1 VATFQYSIR
10 DHNGKIVKGN
20 TEADNESQVAVRL
33 REAGYIITSIKEKN
47 SSRDITISFGGN
59 VKLKDIAIFSRQFAT
74 MIQSGISL
82 LRCLEILYNQ
92 QEKKAFKTVIGQV
105 KKSVEDGSS
114 ISQAL
119 ADHPKV
125 FPALFI
131 NMVRAGEVGGVMDEA
146 LQRLAEHFDS
156 EHELKEKVKSATTY
170 PLVISIFAIVVVNV
184 MMIFVVPNFVGM
196 FASLNAE
203 LPLITRT
210 VVGIS
215 NFMKANYLYML
226 GITLAFIYIFNRY
239 RKTPEGQSYLDML
252 VLRIPVFGPM
262 NLKIAVA
269 RFTRTLGTLVRSGV
283 PILVALEVT
292 EKTAGNSVVARGI
305 AAARDSIKD
314 GETISKPLAISG
326 IFPPMVIQMIEV
338 GEETGALET
347 MLNRIADFYEREVK
361 FAVEGLTSL
370 IEPLLII
377 FLALVVGSIVA
388 SVMLPMFDIFGQ
400 IK

>member
-1 VATFQYSIR
+1 
-10 DHNGKIVKGN
+10 
-20 TEADNESQVAVRL
+20 
-33 REAGYIITSIKEKN
+33 
-47 SSRDITISFGGN
+47 
-59 VKLKDIAIFSRQFAT
+59 
-74 MIQSGISL
+74 
-82 LRCLEILYNQ
+82 
-92 QEKKAFKTVIGQV
+92 
-105 KKSVEDGSS
+105 
-114 ISQAL
+114 
-119 ADHPKV
+119 
-125 FPALFI
+125 
-131 NMVRAGEVGGVMDEA
+131 
-146 LQRLAEHFDS
+146 
-156 EHELKEKVKSATTY
+156 
-170 PLVISIFAIVVVNV
+170 LVISIFAIVVVNV